1 MISKN
6 PSSTPKKPSNNL
18 KMQHMVSF
26 LLIII
31 YTLGMLA
38 LVLGIYMKTKTDKS
52 ENKDI
57 NVSLVSSATSNFS
70 SNSSS
75 NSQNSSQPVSSNLP
89 SKSVSSVE
97 IEFNPDEYEKYTKVK
112 DLFEKNPG
120 EAMAKIYA
128 TKGNFN
134 SSKIG
139 NDGGLFSYIG
149 DGKLSSF
156 IEVRD
161 SNARKNVSDYVDQ
174 NVYYIQQNGIEKF
187 KNKINQDL
195 AQEGDIFNPKKD
207 EFVNVAQ
214 LTVDAV
220 KKSFDYSINS
230 STRKES
236 DIISQLGI

>member
-1 MISKN
+1 
-6 PSSTPKKPSNNL
+6 
-18 KMQHMVSF
+18 MV
-26 LLIII
+26 
-31 YTLGMLA
+31 
-38 LVLGIYMKTKTDKS
+38 
-52 ENKDI
+52 
-57 NVSLVSSATSNFS
+57 
-70 SNSSS
+70 
-75 NSQNSSQPVSSNLP
+75 
-89 SKSVSSVE
+89 
-97 IEFNPDEYEKYTKVK
+97 
-112 DLFEKNPG
+112 
-120 EAMAKIYA
+120 KIYA

>member
-1 MISKN
+1 
-6 PSSTPKKPSNNL
+6 
-18 KMQHMVSF
+18 
-26 LLIII
+26 
-31 YTLGMLA
+31 
-38 LVLGIYMKTKTDKS
+38 
-52 ENKDI
+52 
-57 NVSLVSSATSNFS
+57 
-70 SNSSS
+70 
-75 NSQNSSQPVSSNLP
+75 
-89 SKSVSSVE
+89 
-97 IEFNPDEYEKYTKVK
+97 
-112 DLFEKNPG
+112 
-120 EAMAKIYA
+120 
-128 TKGNFN
+128 
-134 SSKIG
+134 
-139 NDGGLFSYIG
+139 LFSYIG